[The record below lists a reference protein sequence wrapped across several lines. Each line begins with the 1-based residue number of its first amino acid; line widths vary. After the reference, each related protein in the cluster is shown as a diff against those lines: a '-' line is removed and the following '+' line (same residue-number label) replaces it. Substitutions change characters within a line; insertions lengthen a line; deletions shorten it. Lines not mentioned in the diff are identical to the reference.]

1 MNKKDIVTGC
11 LALLLLAS
19 IVAFFVVRNSDNE
32 RIHELEDQ
40 IDVLEQQEKLSAI
53 DRRVSKQMEEIAY
66 GQQAL
71 SEEQRLEAVR
81 QSEIAQEMTLRSEEE
96 RRKAIMAQAAA
107 EASAQEAHESYQMAE
122 HQRLE
127 AEEQR
132 RQAEHAKQVAE
143 TLNYI
148 SLARTLGS
156 QSYSIYMSG
165 DAELGNMLAYVAYLF
180 TKEHHGDLYTPS
192 VFQALTK
199 SSGGQR
205 DWNIHQGSISRIEF
219 FPKSNKLLSVS
230 IYGEVFIHELVNDQ
244 LVTKRLLDN
253 NAYCFRDA
261 AVTETTGYAI
271 SHTGHLVIIR
281 QDKPEIIFQESVIKP
296 FSLQLM
302 NDGRQLLIIGQNSLA
317 LLDVATN
324 KMISTRKLDFNVT
337 CTGRYDYKP
346 LLFDDQ
352 GRSHLVNSI
361 NDFTT
366 TKVSVPGQVTA
377 FASSKNEHLMA
388 YGMADGTIYMIDDQ
402 NKTSKLVGHLS
413 QVTKMKFNG
422 RRLYSSSYDGKLL
435 FWLINNDQINPITL
449 FQSNSWLTD
458 FTFDKKK
465 EFIWT
470 GEANGTL
477 NEYLMSLSL
486 IGERIKR
493 NVKRDLT
500 PEEWNYYVGKS
511 IPYRPLTT
519 DK

>member
-1 MNKKDIVTGC
+1 
-11 LALLLLAS
+11 
-19 IVAFFVVRNSDNE
+19 
-32 RIHELEDQ
+32 
-40 IDVLEQQEKLSAI
+40 
-53 DRRVSKQMEEIAY
+53 
-66 GQQAL
+66 
-71 SEEQRLEAVR
+71 AVR
-81 QSEIAQEMTLRSEEE
+81 QSEIAQAMTLRSEQE
-96 RRKAIMAQAAA
+96 RQKALKAQAAA

-122 HQRLE
+122 SQRLE

-165 DAELGNMLAYVAYLF
+165 DAELGTMLAYVAYLF

-199 SSGGQR
+199 SSGGQL
-205 DWNIHQGSISRIEF
+205 DWNIHKGSISRIEF
-219 FPKSNKLLSVS
+219 FPQSNKLLSVS
-230 IYGEVFIHELVNDQ
+230 IYGEIFTHELQNDQ
-244 LVTKRLLDN
+244 LVTKRLLNDN
-253 NAYCFRDA
+253 SYCFRDA
-261 AVTETTGYAI
+261 VATKTTGYAI
-271 SHTGHLVIIR
+271 SHTGHLVVIGH
-281 QDKPEIIFQESVIKP
+281 DKPEIIYQEDVLKP

-302 NDGRQLLIIGQNSLA
+302 NDAQQLLIVGRNSLA
-317 LLDVATN
+317 VFDIATH
-324 KMISTRKLDFNVT
+324 KIISTRKLPFNVV

-361 NDFTT
+361 DNFTT
-366 TKVSVPGQVTA
+366 TKIAVPGQVTA

-388 YGMADGTIYMIDDQ
+388 YGMADGTIYMIDKH
-402 NKTSKLVGHLS
+402 NKTSKLLGHLS

-435 FWLINNDQINPITL
+435 FWFINDDQVNPITL

-458 FTFDKKK
+458 FTFDKNK
-465 EFIWT
+465 EFVWT

-477 NEYLMSLSL
+477 KQYLISLSL
-486 IGERIKR
+486 IGKRIEK
-493 NVKRDLT
+493 NVKRNLT
-500 PEEWNYYVGKS
+500 QEEWNYYVGKG
-511 IPYRPLTT
+511 IPYRALKETT
-519 DK
+519 PEDYN